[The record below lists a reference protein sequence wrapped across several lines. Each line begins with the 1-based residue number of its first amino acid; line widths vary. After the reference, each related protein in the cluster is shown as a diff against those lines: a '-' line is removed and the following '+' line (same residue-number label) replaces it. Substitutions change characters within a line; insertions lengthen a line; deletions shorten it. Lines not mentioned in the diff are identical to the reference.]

1 MPDFIECLLH
11 RHRQS
16 PRNTKASHLTAGT
29 GKASTGVQPVNDVI
43 AVRDSGLFEADWYTV
58 TYPDVAESGM
68 DPLIHYCQSGRF
80 EGRNP
85 NPYFSTDWY
94 LQHNI
99 DVHSSRINPLL
110 HYALGGERED
120 RQPSIIFDP
129 KWYRNINKIAL
140 EASCLRHFL
149 ERRRS
154 GVVSPIPEFDVQYY
168 LEQYP
173 DIRAA
178 KVDPFEHYLIQ
189 GYKEL
194 RNPSG
199 TFDTRFYV
207 QRYLRDRPSEH
218 PFLHFLQH
226 RGQPGI
232 YTSLPLDE
240 ATASREVR
248 RFTQRGPAFED
259 FRPISSSASRRAK
272 VLAYYLP
279 QFHCIP
285 ENDKWWGKGFTEW
298 TNLARG
304 QPRFVGHYQPRIP
317 RDLGFYNLNDSE
329 VIHRQ
334 IEMARG
340 AGLFGFVLY
349 MYWFNGRRLL
359 EGPLDRFANDSSLE
373 FPFCLMWANENWT
386 RRWDGSDSEIL
397 ISQDYAIGDEESLI
411 AAFAGYFKD
420 PRYIRLVDRP
430 VLMIYRPRLIP
441 DAARTVARWRALFRS
456 HYQEDPIIVS
466 AQCFG
471 DNDPREFGLDGAVEF
486 PPHKLVDEVSPI
498 SGQLE
503 FLDFEATSQVYSY
516 EDIAKAS
523 LESVPASFPLIK
535 TVAPGW
541 DNDARRQGRGG
552 VVLHNSS
559 PAKYQAWLEGTIEHA
574 NRHKFFG
581 EALVCVNAWNEWA
594 EGAYLEP
601 DKYFGSAYLN
611 ATARAVTRVGSVAGH
626 GKILLVGHDAFP
638 GGSQQLL
645 LNLARQFSRAHGVTV
660 AILLLSSGE
669 LLDAYDEIGAVTLAS
684 GEAALPALARDF
696 YARGFRRAIVNTSA
710 AGNACEHLAGA
721 GITCTLLVHEL
732 PRIIAEKNLLSSART
747 GLANAQ
753 CTVFASSFVRDKF
766 FELCGTVAPNAVV
779 MPQGSYKDIRFS
791 HVARE
796 AIRSR
801 LGIGSDACLA
811 IGVGY
816 ADLRKGIDLFLQ
828 VWMAAQRAGS
838 EMHFCWVGGTDPNIA
853 AYLSADI
860 AAAEGTGRFHMA
872 GFCTN
877 VADYYSAA
885 DIFVLTSRE
894 DPFPTVVLEAMMAGT
909 AAVAFDGAGGIPDML
924 HRVAIG
930 AVVDF
935 PNVGEM
941 AQQVVMLSET
951 GRSAAERERVASIA
965 RQNFSFR
972 SYAKELFLLGEPSP
986 LRISVIVP
994 NYNYG
999 KHLRR
1004 RLELIFNQTHPVNK
1018 IIVLDDCSK
1027 DQSIQIAAEVAE
1039 EFQRDIQLDVNEVNS
1054 GSVFAQWRKGAE
1066 LAEGD
1071 YVWIAEAD
1079 DESDPQFLEQL
1090 AQAISGSPDV
1100 ALALTDSR
1108 AIDATGAEI
1117 WPNYQEYYRQAG
1129 AEALAHDGIWSGPEF
1144 ARRFMAERN
1153 LILNVS
1159 SVLWRREDLLAALD
1173 RCKEELR
1180 RYRLAGDWHLYMEVL
1195 TSDRTEVAYVARPL
1209 NIHRRHAASVT
1220 HSLDPAVHL
1229 DEIQRLHRF
1238 AADRLGLDRDMLN
1251 RQRAY
1256 LNSVA
1261 ESLGSAR
1268 APSSAPNRAA
1278 SAAGGGFAKRSSTKS
1293 HRSASKKTSTCA
1305 AARGRKKGFIRAA
1318 ADPAS

>member
-1 MPDFIECLLH
+1 
-11 RHRQS
+11 
-16 PRNTKASHLTAGT
+16 
-29 GKASTGVQPVNDVI
+29 V
-43 AVRDSGLFEADWYTV
+43 
-58 TYPDVAESGM
+58 
-68 DPLIHYCQSGRF
+68 
-80 EGRNP
+80 
-85 NPYFSTDWY
+85 
-94 LQHNI
+94 
-99 DVHSSRINPLL
+99 
-110 HYALGGERED
+110 
-120 RQPSIIFDP
+120 
-129 KWYRNINKIAL
+129 
-140 EASCLRHFL
+140 SCLRHFL

-154 GVVSPIPEFDVQYY
+154 GAVSPIPEFDVQYY

-189 GYKEL
+189 GYKEF

-207 QRYLRDRPSEH
+207 QRYLRDQPSEH

-232 YTSLPLDE
+232 YTCLPPDE
-240 ATASREVR
+240 STASREVR

-259 FRPISSSASRRAK
+259 FRPISSAASRRAK

-285 ENDKWWGKGFTEW
+285 ENDQWWGKGFTEW

-317 RDLGFYNLNDSE
+317 RDLGFYSLNDSE
-329 VIHRQ
+329 IMRRQ

-340 AGLFGFVLY
+340 AGLFGFVMY

-359 EGPLDRFANDSSLE
+359 EGPLDRLFNDSSLE

-397 ISQDYAIGDEESLI
+397 ISQDYAIGDEKSLI
-411 AAFAGYFKD
+411 AEFARYFKD
-420 PRYIRLVDRP
+420 QRYIRLTDRP

-441 DAARTVARWRALFRS
+441 DAAKTIARWRALFRS
-456 HYQEDPIIVS
+456 DYEEDPIIMG
-466 AQCFG
+466 ALCFG
-471 DNDPREFGLDGAVEF
+471 DNDPREFGLDGAIEF

-516 EDIAKAS
+516 EDIARAS
-523 LESVPASFPLIK
+523 LESAPASFPLIK

-559 PAKYQAWLEGTIEHA
+559 PDKYQAWLEGAIEHA
-574 NRHKFFG
+574 NRYRFFG

-611 ATARAVTRVGSVAGH
+611 ATARAVTRTGSAAGH
-626 GKILLVGHDAFP
+626 ARILFVGHDAFP

-645 LNLARQFSRAHGVTV
+645 LNLARQFSRAHGITV

-669 LLDAYDEIGAVTLAS
+669 LLDAYDEIGPVTLAA
-684 GEAALPALARDF
+684 GDATLPALAHDF
-696 YARGFRRAIVNTSA
+696 YTRGFRRAIVNTSA
-710 AGNACEHLAGA
+710 AAHACEPLAAA

-732 PRIIAEKNLLSSART
+732 PRIIAEKNLLSSARA
-747 GLANAQ
+747 GLANSQ
-753 CTVFASSFVRDKF
+753 WTVFASPFVRDKF
-766 FELCGTVAPNAVV
+766 LELCGLDALNAVV
-779 MPQGSYKDIRFS
+779 MPQGSYKDIGFS
-791 HVARE
+791 QEKRE
-796 AIRSR
+796 AIRSN
-801 LGIGSDACLA
+801 LGISSDACLA

-816 ADLRKGIDLFLQ
+816 ADLRKGFDLFLQ
-828 VWMAAQRAGS
+828 VWMVAQRAGL
-838 EMHFCWVGGTDPNIA
+838 EMHFCWVGGIDPNVA
-853 AYLSADI
+853 AYLGADI
-860 AAAEGTGRFHMA
+860 GAAEATGCFHMA
-872 GFCTN
+872 GFSTN

-885 DIFVLTSRE
+885 DVFVLTSRE

-909 AAVAFDGAGGIPDML
+909 AVVAFDGAGGIPDML
-924 HRVAIG
+924 RQLTTG

-935 PNVGEM
+935 PNVDEM
-941 AQQVVMLSET
+941 ARRVVTLSDR
-951 GRSAAERERVASIA
+951 GRSAAERERVVSLA

-972 SYAKELFLLGEPSP
+972 SYARDLLLLGEPSP

-994 NYNYG
+994 NYNYAQ
-999 KHLRR
+999 HLRR
-1004 RLELIFNQTHPVNK
+1004 RLESIFSQTYPVME
-1018 IIVLDDCSK
+1018 IIVLDDCSN
-1027 DQSIQIAAEVAE
+1027 DQSIQTAFDVAE
-1039 EFQRDIQLDVNEVNS
+1039 EYQRDIQLDVNEVNS

-1079 DESDPQFLEQL
+1079 DESHPQFLEQI
-1090 AQAISGSPDV
+1090 ARAITGSPDV

-1108 AIDATGAEI
+1108 TIDVTGAEI
-1117 WPNYQEYYRQAG
+1117 WPDYREYYRQAG
-1129 AEALAHDGIWSGPEF
+1129 AEALVHDGIWSGPEF

-1159 SVLWRREDLLAALD
+1159 GVLWRRAELLAALE
-1173 RCKEELR
+1173 RCKEELS
-1180 RYRLAGDWHLYMEVL
+1180 RYRLAGDWHLYLEVL
-1195 TSDRTEVAYVARPL
+1195 TSGHTEVAYVAQPL
-1209 NIHRRHAASVT
+1209 NIHRRHSSSVT
-1220 HSLDPAVHL
+1220 HSLDPATHL
-1229 DEIQRLHRF
+1229 AEIERLHRF
-1238 AADRLGLDRDMLN
+1238 AAERLGTDQSMLN

-1256 LNSVA
+1256 LSSVA
-1261 ESLGSAR
+1261 EDLGYTRSTLSAR
-1268 APSSAPNRAA
+1268 NKAA
-1278 SAAGGGFAKRSSTKS
+1278 NTLGDGFGN
-1293 HRSASKKTSTCA
+1293 RSATKTKRFASKRPSPYA
-1305 AARGRKKGFIRAA
+1305 VARGRKKGSICA
-1318 ADPAS
+1318 ADPAR